1 MPTRNRFDYIDNSVH
16 QTTDLDRAQK
26 DWYDKVKK
34 DAFGN
39 QDLGRKMFGPKPG
52 DEIKTP
58 IMEEIKE
65 VTDPIKPEIKNNFIP
80 PSDQLGKASL
90 WDGRQIEQDF
100 IVAREDG
107 SNPTPKPADTIVDI
121 NRKGTMNDLFSSSLT

>member
-1 MPTRNRFDYIDNSVH
+1 VERRNRFDYIDNSVH

-65 VTDPIKPEIKNNFIP
+65 VIDPIKPEIKNNFIP

-90 WDGRQIEQDF
+90 WDGRQMEQDF
-100 IVAREDG
+100 IVAREQG
-107 SNPTPKPADTIVDI
+107 STPPPIPSETTINIDAE
-121 NRKGTMNDLFSSSLT
+121 GTMNDLYS